1 MKSRKL
7 LAVLICVAV
16 GLLAL
21 SGCNNSQPKSSGAS
35 ETTAS
40 VPEVQVKRDLT
51 VSLPVTYTVS
61 ADMDFQDIPGQ
72 FDYAFTAE
80 LPKLVEH
87 AETIVCG
94 VVQEVTFTSYAGN
107 AFTAISFAVDECY
120 KGDAQQGDCITVLHR
135 GGYIPLTE
143 HLKEYPSDAY
153 LWASRSEEEIANTV
167 LHEVYE
173 REFEQPQV
181 GDHNIYILSHPSDET
196 SLPTEAY
203 WRVRGVVSLLHIELD
218 GESVS
223 RINPDLGPY
232 TKDWRTVQN
241 DIDPYGNEIFSLQD
255 VIDIISAD

>member
-1 MKSRKL
+1 MKGRKL

-16 GLLAL
+16 GLFAL
-21 SGCNNSQPKSSGAS
+21 SGCQNSQTHSPEPSKDADP
-35 ETTAS
+35 
-40 VPEVQVKRDLT
+40 VPEVQIKRDLT
-51 VSLPVTYTVS
+51 VSLPAAYTVS
-61 ADMDFQDIPGQ
+61 ADMDFQDVPGQ

-80 LPKLVEH
+80 LPVLIEH
-87 AETIVCG
+87 AETIVRG

-143 HLKEYPSDAY
+143 HLKQYPSDAY

-181 GDHNIYILSHPSDET
+181 GDHNIYILGHPSAET
-196 SLPTEAY
+196 NLPMEAY
-203 WRVRGVVSLLHIELD
+203 WRVRGVVSLLHIEPD

-241 DIDPYGNEIFSLQD
+241 GIDPYGNEIFSLKD
-255 VIDIISAD
+255 VIDMISAD

>member
-1 MKSRKL
+1 MKGRKL

-16 GLLAL
+16 GLFAL
-21 SGCNNSQPKSSGAS
+21 SGCQNSQTHSPEPSKDADP
-35 ETTAS
+35 
-40 VPEVQVKRDLT
+40 VPEVQIKRDLT
-51 VSLPVTYTVS
+51 VSLPAAYTVS
-61 ADMDFQDIPGQ
+61 ADMDFQDVPGQ

-80 LPKLVEH
+80 LPVLIEH
-87 AETIVCG
+87 AETIVRG

-143 HLKEYPSDAY
+143 HLKQYPSDAY

-181 GDHNIYILSHPSDET
+181 GDHNIYILGHPSAET
-196 SLPTEAY
+196 NLPMEAY
-203 WRVRGVVSLLHIELD
+203 WRVRGVVSLLHIEPD

-241 DIDPYGNEIFSLQD
+241 DIDPYGNEIFSLKD
-255 VIDIISAD
+255 VIDMISAD

>member
-7 LAVLICVAV
+7 LAVLICIAV
-16 GLLAL
+16 GLFAL
-21 SGCNNSQPKSSGAS
+21 FGCNNSQSKPSGTS
-35 ETTAS
+35 EPTVP
-40 VPEVQVKRDLT
+40 VPEVQIKRDLT
-51 VSLPVTYTVS
+51 VSLPAAYTVS
-61 ADMDFQDIPGQ
+61 DDMDFQDVPGQ

-80 LPKLVEH
+80 LPVLIEH
-87 AETIVCG
+87 AETIVRG
-94 VVQEVTFTSYAGN
+94 VVQEVTFTSYDGD
-107 AFTAISFAVDECY
+107 AFTAITFAVDECY

-143 HLKEYPSDAY
+143 HLKQYPSDAY
-153 LWASRSEEEIANTV
+153 LWSSRSEEEIANTV

-181 GDHNIYILSHPSDET
+181 GDHNVYILSHPGEET

-203 WRVRGVVSLLHIELD
+203 WRVRGVVSLLHIEPD

-232 TKDWRTVQN
+232 TKDWRSVQN

-255 VIDIISAD
+255 VIDMISAD